1 MKTKFNNF
9 SIFDEIQK
17 CNIKIEL
24 SKKLKYYY
32 KVSEKLFL
40 KFRILWSLF
49 RMVLYFLKH

>member
-40 KFRILWSLF
+40 KFRIL
-49 RMVLYFLKH
+49 